1 MIKNIDIDV
10 QLLFSWWHDSSV
22 GRPGTEI
29 PIAQEAKDREREKI
43 LDDFKS
49 VGFCTKAIVF
59 FILYFLADLNGD
71 LYICRK

>member
-1 MIKNIDIDV
+1 M
-10 QLLFSWWHDSSV
+10 

-43 LDDFKS
+43 LDAFKS
-49 VGFCTKAIVF
+49 VGFLYKNDCV